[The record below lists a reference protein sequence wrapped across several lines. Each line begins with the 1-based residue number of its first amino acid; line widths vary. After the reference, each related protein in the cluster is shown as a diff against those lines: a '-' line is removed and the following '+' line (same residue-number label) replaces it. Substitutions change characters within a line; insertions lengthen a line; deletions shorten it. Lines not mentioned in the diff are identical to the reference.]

1 MSIGHGLV
9 FRDNS
14 LFGGDLTSFLVPEN
28 VFIKFSDGTEV
39 GDVVASWMIESNEK
53 IHVIFFI
60 HSFITYLLKP
70 YCVPKTMLGLR
81 GKVVH
86 KITEFPPL
94 REFTV
99 WLK

>member
-39 GDVVASWMIESNEK
+39 GDVVAS
-53 IHVIFFI
+53 
-60 HSFITYLLKP
+60 
-70 YCVPKTMLGLR
+70 
-81 GKVVH
+81 
-86 KITEFPPL
+86 
-94 REFTV
+94 
-99 WLK
+99 